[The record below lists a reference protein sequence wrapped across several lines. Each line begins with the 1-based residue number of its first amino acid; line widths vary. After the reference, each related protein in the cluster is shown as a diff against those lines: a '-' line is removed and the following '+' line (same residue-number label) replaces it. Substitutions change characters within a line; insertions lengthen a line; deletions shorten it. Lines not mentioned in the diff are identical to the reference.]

1 MKEHARIT
9 LRIDPEIFS
18 LIKEKAKGENLTF
31 NQYIESLCRKDLT
44 ASGEMPK
51 ASGTRPPSRM
61 TISLSEEERVQIEA
75 RSAETGL
82 PYREII
88 VKLLRQSC
96 PAIITVEVYDIL
108 KLEEAINPF
117 FATIYGIARVIFQSQ
132 KAFPA
137 DLQKIL
143 SCMEKIEQAF
153 AEVIRLETAGR
164 NQLYE
169 EARKK
174 YFPEIES
181 TKQIRKRLR
190 CDTLGSDKNP
200 GSSS

>member
-1 MKEHARIT
+1 MKDESRIN
-9 LRIDPEIFS
+9 LRMNTELLHRIQNR
-18 LIKEKAKGENLTF
+18 AKDNGVSF
-31 NQYIESLCRKDLT
+31 NEFVASLCRKALSE
-44 ASGEMPK
+44 AGEKPK
-51 ASGTRPPSRM
+51 PSGTRPPSRM
-61 TISLSEEERVQIEA
+61 TISLSEEERNQIEA

-96 PAIITVEVYDIL
+96 PAIITVKMYDIQ

-117 FATIYGIARVIFQSQ
+117 IATIYGIARVIFQSQ

-153 AEVIRLETAGR
+153 AKVIRLETAGR

-190 CDTLGSDKNP
+190 CDTRGSDKNP